1 VNLSALVLFGGVVLL
16 VGVAVTAFIVWTA
29 RWPGI
34 TLNQRRR
41 G

>member
-1 VNLSALVLFGGVVLL
+1 MNLSALVLFGGVVLL
-16 VGVAVTAFIVWTA
+16 IGVAVASLIVWA
-29 RWPGI
+29 FKAPGT